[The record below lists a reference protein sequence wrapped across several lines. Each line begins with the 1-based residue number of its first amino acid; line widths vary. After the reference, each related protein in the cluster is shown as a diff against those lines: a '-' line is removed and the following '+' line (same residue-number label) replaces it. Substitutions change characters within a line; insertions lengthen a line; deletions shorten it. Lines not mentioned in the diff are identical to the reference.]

1 MAGQS
6 VLNEAS
12 AKDRR
17 KCTIRL
23 NMGCASHV
31 ASITTKATARAASD
45 RLAKRDLHWKRC
57 KHKRRS
63 RKTAGSSAISHLEAH
78 RIALV
83 HLPHQPLAS
92 KTTPHQMVL
101 KQRNHKKLKNCL
113 NNCKK
118 KRTRTKNSKQP
129 HLQVIRRQLS
139 TSQRPTPKMTKL
151 LSKKR
156 LMYLMNLSY
165 GQTTLPKITSL

>member
-6 VLNEAS
+6 ILNEAS

-23 NMGCASHV
+23 NMGCVSHV

-151 LSKKR
+151 LR
-156 LMYLMNLSY
+156 
-165 GQTTLPKITSL
+165 G